1 MTGGGLE
8 LARAYSADVVEP
20 LLAEAAP
27 GLPLALARLGSG
39 SDVLGLDDDTSRD
52 HDWGLRLTVLVDEND
67 VGRVDSALEAELPE
81 SWRGHPTRFAT
92 TWDPVVRQRVEVSSP
107 VAFARSRTGLSLDR
121 EPTTIEWLSLTGQAV
136 LEVAGGPVFRDDSG
150 ELTAI
155 RDRLAWYP
163 DDVWHYALAADWSR
177 LGEELPFVG
186 RTAERG
192 DDAGSRVLTARLAHT
207 AMHLGFLLER
217 RWPPYAKWLGTVFAT
232 LPGMADVIADLDR
245 AMRADDWRNR
255 EAALADALDRLARQ
269 PATVPFFDRP
279 YRGLES
285 FAAPLLEGLS
295 DPLLTGREPIGTIEQ
310 WSDNV
315 ALLVDA
321 ERRLAATRA
330 LFGPRWLRKAR

>member
-1 MTGGGLE
+1 MTGGLE
-8 LARAYSADVVEP
+8 LARAYGADVVEP
-20 LLAEAAP
+20 LLDRAVP
-27 GLPLALARLGSG
+27 GLPLAIARLGSG

-52 HDWGLRLTVLVDEND
+52 HDWGLRLTVLVDD
-67 VGRVDSALEAELPE
+67 AVVARVDGVLEAALPE
-81 SWRGHPTRFAT
+81 SWHGHPTRFAT
-92 TWDPVVRQRVEVSSP
+92 TWDPVVRQRVDVSSP
-107 VAFARSRTGLSLDR
+107 VAFARSRTGLTVDR
-121 EPTTIEWLSLTGQAV
+121 EPTTVEWLSLTGQAV
-136 LEVAGGPVFRDDSG
+136 LEVVGGPVFRDDSG

-163 DDVWHYALAADWSR
+163 DDVWHYALAADWTR

-192 DDAGSRVLTARLAHT
+192 DDAGSRLLTARLART

-217 RWPPYAKWLGTVFAT
+217 RWPPYAKWLGTLFTA
-232 LPGMADVIADLDR
+232 LPGMAEVAADLDR

-255 EAALADALDRLARQ
+255 EAALADALDGLARQ
-269 PATVPFFDRP
+269 PATEPFFDRP

-285 FAAPLLEGLS
+285 FAGPLLEGVT
-295 DPLLTGREPIGTIEQ
+295 DPVLTGREPIGTVEQ

-315 ALLVDA
+315 ALLVDG

-330 LFGPRWLRKAR
+330 LFG